1 MAGYNTGG
9 AGYVFSRET
18 LRIFKKALDEG
29 GCRQGGGEH
38 IFVANC
44 LRSQGVKLVSTR
56 DSSGRETFFHF
67 KIAPQFIQGRP
78 PYTFLSKYS
87 FPLPYKNGPECCS
100 DYPNTFHKVTTEMM
114 RLLEYLI
121 YRVKVKA

>member
-29 GCRQGGGEH
+29 GCPQGGGED

-44 LRSQGVKLVSTR
+44 LRSQGVKPVSTR
-56 DSSGRETFFHF
+56 DSSARETFFHF
-67 KIAPQFIQGRP
+67 KIASQLIPGRP
-78 PYTFLSKYS
+78 PYLSFSRNTAFLFLIKM
-87 FPLPYKNGPECCS
+87 
-100 DYPNTFHKVTTEMM
+100 DPNAAQITQILSIKS
-114 RLLEYLI
+114 I
-121 YRVKVKA
+121 QK